1 MSLIPTLDGGIWGLS
16 RLVNLNIKFYCLF
29 PGEIFPFKEIHQINP
44 NNLIG
49 CVITAHH
56 TNWLHVRLV
65 GTIWLILCV
74 CFCTGSFPGCD
85 LCLFSMSCRICLFDS
100 LVISEFKEELSWERL
115 KNMMFNLFNENS
127 LCNTFEET
135 LGKLQS
141 NIMLF
146 KFDSLNPP
154 AVKIHHFKSWK

>member
-74 CFCTGSFPGCD
+74 CVCVSVQVVFQVVICACSAWAAEYAFLTAWWSLNSKKNCHERD
-85 LCLFSMSCRICLFDS
+85 WKIWCLIFSMRILCAIPLRKHWASFRVTSCYL
-100 LVISEFKEELSWERL
+100 
-115 KNMMFNLFNENS
+115 NL
-127 LCNTFEET
+127 
-135 LGKLQS
+135 
-141 NIMLF
+141 I
-146 KFDSLNPP
+146 
-154 AVKIHHFKSWK
+154 AWIHQQ